1 MQVHVIWNKLFPK
14 QRPVVLSIGNTLL
27 KQDMRYI
34 LRKTNLNEE
43 NDPDELNLNDQ
54 QVYYKRLSYH
64 LSKQSN
70 NSTIKNKYLKENWQ
84 FEIRKL
90 NYEDAGVYQCSLPL
104 VVPLAKNITLQV
116 IRKLFVTLANLIF
129 K

>member
-1 MQVHVIWNKLFPK
+1 MIWNKLFPK